1 MNKTQKRI
9 FERLFKR
16 SLEDLEKLSEFA
28 KSKTEKTL
36 ANRLLKLFYKKLRN
50 YKLSYWLAEPC
61 SFSECRETKTL
72 KAFSLNHAIQ
82 ITLKNEVRPIM
93 RKYCEIEDNTIT
105 YIKSY
110 DSNEFSENYLSES
123 FVLEDLE
130 DLKDICMTANALIL
144 VHRTNRKNP
153 YYTKLWKTLRQN
165 KNPIV
170 RGLGA

>member
-9 FERLFKR
+9 FERLFKL

-28 KSKTEKTL
+28 RSKTEKTL
-36 ANRLLKLFYKKLRN
+36 ANRLLKLFYKKQRN

-61 SFSECRETKTL
+61 SFGELEEETTIR
-72 KAFSLNHAIQ
+72 AFSLNHAIQ
-82 ITLKNEVRPIM
+82 ITLKEQIRPIM

-110 DSNEFSENYLSES
+110 DRNDFSENYTQES
-123 FVLEDLE
+123 FVVEDLE

-153 YYTKLWKTLRQN
+153 YYTKLWKALRQN

-170 RGLGA
+170 RGLRA